1 METIKSTINRIFE
14 LEHEKSPQQ
23 QKPPKIN
30 RYEYLDGYRGSLAIV
45 VAISHIINHPSCEIF
60 NATLAYSSTYAVAGF
75 FMLSAFLLTHRL
87 LDEFDRLDSNKWQPI
102 LLILSKYT
110 IRRFF
115 RIYLVYVVFIIAI
128 KFGPSFLT
136 SHELLTYE
144 ASFWQMVTLGNAG
157 RNHLWTIPVEIRYY
171 FFIPIFC
178 LGVHFLRQYK
188 STILGLAITWTIYDQ
203 LFNFFHLTIDE
214 IKFEHENI
222 HRLYPHFAVFFL
234 GTQVALAFHVITRNE
249 VLMGY
254 VRRERVQIGLD
265 AVSLMISLWGLKKNW
280 WLLYENS
287 DFAYRSRA
295 TLFWSIALLL
305 TLLGENPNTIGGFF
319 GTSRV
324 LKSIGKYSFSFY
336 LLHMSIGAGLRKLPL
351 QDQLSLVALGLT
363 ITYFVSFLTFYLVEN
378 PLIRVANCLC
388 VKLEKRF
395 RPLVDDLVNN
405 NNNNN
410 TNESL
415 YVKLSV

>member
-1 METIKSTINRIFE
+1 MEKIKSTINRIFE
-14 LEHEKSPQQ
+14 LDDEKSLQ
-23 QKPPKIN
+23 QKPKIN

-87 LDEFDRLDSNKWQPI
+87 LDEFDRIDSNKWQPI
-102 LLILSKYT
+102 LLTLSKYT

-115 RIYLVYVVFIIAI
+115 RIYLVYVMFVIAL
-128 KFGPSFLT
+128 KFGPSSSFLT

-178 LGVHFLRQYK
+178 LGVHFLKEYK
-188 STILGLAITWTIYDQ
+188 STILGLSITWTIYDQ

-214 IKFEHENI
+214 IKFEHAYI

-254 VRRERVQIGLD
+254 IRRERVQTGLD

-295 TLFWSIALLL
+295 TLYWSICLLL
-305 TLLGENPNTIGGFF
+305 TLLGENGNTISGFF
-319 GTSRV
+319 GSSRV
-324 LKSIGKYSFSFY
+324 LKSVGKYSFSFY

-351 QDQLSLVALGLT
+351 QDQLSLVALGLG

-378 PLIRVANCLC
+378 PLIRLANYLC
-388 VKLEKRF
+388 VKVEKRF
-395 RPLVDDLVNN
+395 RTLDDLGNNKVKLNN
-405 NNNNN
+405 N
-410 TNESL
+410 NESL